1 MPEGHTVHRLARQH
15 RKALAGQT
23 IITTSPQ
30 GRFSTGAKRL
40 NGQELKRVDAHG
52 KHLFYRWAG
61 GEILHIHL
69 GLFGKFRLHN
79 TKPAPAPTPNTRL
92 TMTGDEATVYLAG
105 PTVCELVDPPEEESI
120 RRRLGPA
127 PSRFWGAEADSIHRQ
142 PRPQANTHRRH
153 PSRSASDRGARKHL
167 PRRNAVQ
174 NRDRSTAAC
183 QPAVRH
189 RRRSPMVGRHHPPST
204 RQTRRS
210 NHHRRPRRRW
220 CTAPQRS
227 GSDPA
232 ALCVQTG
239 RGAVSAVRHV
249 GLRGGDGR
257 PRHLVVHL
265 LPTERRRVPGF
276 LADGQWE
283 TSGDGYCRGCSRNHS
298 TVAGMASSSGVAWIP
313 KVDSKVLESTTYG
326 SSNS

>member
-120 RRRLGPA
+120 RRRLGPD
-127 PSRFWGAEADSIHRQ
+127 PLRPGSGALKQTQFIANLARRRIPIGATLLDQRVIAGLGNIYRAETLFRTGID
-142 PRPQANTHRRH
+142 PRLPANQL
-153 PSRSASDRGARKHL
+153 SD
-167 PRRNAVQ
+167 
-174 NRDRSTAAC
+174 TAAARLWSEGTTLLR
-183 QPAVRH
+183 QGRRDGRIITVDPSDVGA
-189 RRRSPMVGRHHPPST
+189 RRRSDLDRTQRLYVYKRAGEPCRRCGTSVSVAEMAGRGIW
-204 RQTRRS
+204 
-210 NHHRRPRRRW
+210 W
-220 CTAPQRS
+220 CTSCQPS
-227 GSDPA
+227 G
-232 ALCVQTG
+232 
-239 RGAVSAVRHV
+239 
-249 GLRGGDGR
+249 
-257 PRHLVVHL
+257 
-265 LPTERRRVPGF
+265 
-276 LADGQWE
+276 
-283 TSGDGYCRGCSRNHS
+283 
-298 TVAGMASSSGVAWIP
+298 AGSQAF
-313 KVDSKVLESTTYG
+313 
-326 SSNS
+326 